1 MPHKFS
7 TYFLQFLH
15 DRSTSYSAAVSQLPV
30 EVEGGWEP
38 GPGMMSDNDGS
49 GGESRGT
56 VQLAEL
62 RVLPVR
68 YYIMSYK
75 VRCQKEKGC
84 GWFRDGA

>member
-1 MPHKFS
+1 M
-7 TYFLQFLH
+7 
-15 DRSTSYSAAVSQLPV
+15 TSDD
-30 EVEGGWEP
+30 E
-38 GPGMMSDNDGS
+38 GS

-75 VRCQKEKGC
+75 VRSQNERGY
-84 GWFRDGA
+84 GRFRDGA